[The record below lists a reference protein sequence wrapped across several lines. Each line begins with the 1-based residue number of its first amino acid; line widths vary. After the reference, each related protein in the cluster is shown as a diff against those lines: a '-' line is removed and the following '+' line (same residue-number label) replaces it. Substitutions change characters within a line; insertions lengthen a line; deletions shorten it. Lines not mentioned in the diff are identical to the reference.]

1 MSLNK
6 TLVLVLN
13 KIDLVDPELSA
24 AWKAYLQVVYVLSDF
39 WILGKAAGGS
49 LAIRENCLALQ
60 AKYPL
65 MKIVFFTSFPAYNL
79 VNRTVSKE
87 SMRHR
92 TTHVQLFDLIFLDF
106 DQKNIFATVRMQLQ
120 VFSLY
125 LFDLQLFLS
134 LSNM

>member
-13 KIDLVDPELSA
+13 KIDLVEPELSA
-24 AWKAYLQVVYVLSDF
+24 AWKAYLQVIYVSSDC
-39 WILGKAAGGS
+39 WIFGIIAGGS
-49 LAIRENCLALQ
+49 RVIRKKAPNKTELVLQ

-79 VNRTVSKE
+79 VNRTVSKG

-92 TTHVQLFDLIFLDF
+92 TAHVQLFDLIFLDF
-106 DQKNIFATVRMQLQ
+106 DQNTHIC
-120 VFSLY
+120 
-125 LFDLQLFLS
+125 
-134 LSNM
+134 

>member
-13 KIDLVDPELSA
+13 KIDLVEPELSA

-79 VNRTVSKE
+79 VNRTVSKRS

-92 TTHVQLFDLIFLDF
+92 TVHVQLFALIFLDF
-106 DQKNIFATVRMQLQ
+106 ENT
-120 VFSLY
+120 Y
-125 LFDLQLFLS
+125 FL
-134 LSNM
+134 L